1 MNYSHTADMND
12 YTTSSIRCNDDII
25 AEGHSDVKV
34 VDPDALMILSDDVT
48 GIVYT
53 APASPAPPPP
63 PARILA
69 RFYRP
74 SQTARRKSSAASSRR
89 NSISSSTHS
98 HHSNRS
104 FQHHHRGGNGSKAG
118 DHLAQHLLRRASI
131 IENRRARLADRAAH
145 AQQVRLRAALAK
157 AVPQTRALS
166 SEERALA
173 AHQARERHLAQVAA
187 ACAEEVRRSKK
198 VAEDMKERKAAEE
211 KRYRLEMEERLAE
224 ADKRRAEYK
233 KGSGAG
239 MRRPRTAS
247 VVADEGEKKTAVATI
262 AEEDEEE
269 EEVKKE
275 EIGGGVTG
283 IGTVI
288 PSAQDFL
295 IKLHDRE
302 AATRIQKI
310 WRRRR
315 DRLAARDFLS
325 FGLSMQKVHVSEFE
339 TISGLLSEERVI
351 RATRK
356 ILQLLMRMTNE
367 SGIGEIDGGS
377 TSVRAFLSVYL
388 ILGHPT
394 AIFRHDGE
402 QEALLMSRA
411 KDLLTIFEA
420 ALSEL
425 AEISSLDS
433 TRPTVTFDCASQSDI
448 AAESFLAVYKQY
460 MTAFT
465 AWKAHDFSALVDT
478 MVASFVEL
486 DAIWQTVKDKGGD
499 EAAEEYRE
507 GIRSNQALI
516 LGKIKTLAGP
526 EKANGLVL
534 NAVRESRKG
543 RKRSRREDGDRS
555 VEGNVWPRAVLGA
568 DGDGDVMAV
577 GKVEN
582 LHHEAASGNEMPGSN
597 LTALPSTAAAK
608 ASASASA
615 STVANSTTDHSQTLQ
630 LSRLFSPIPSNRVLA
645 HEVALD
651 KSYRITLSPCFANKK
666 NNSNAASSSPSVF
679 SDSSVYVEVCAAMRR
694 GFESGQGNIWTV
706 AMAENIRGKLL
717 HLLSPGSS
725 MHSLIAETLDSG
737 HVHRQ
742 CSKGVFSYERFFS
755 FMADI
760 LPRLCAPVRDAEVK
774 MLVGRLRDCDDG
786 VNGASSNSGG
796 TDRLTDLMDKLL
808 SLLNFIN
815 LLSLDYSNYML
826 QQAIPLLL
834 KEAAGYEQRLF
845 AQELENGVVT
855 LERTRAWWK
864 RAIERW
870 RAEVAD
876 GCSGNNSS
884 TGGAPPITTLS
895 LSHQH
900 TYARALFDTALG
912 GGSGVAGG
920 LAMPVPIPY
929 EDLPETLTLDLDR
942 LTLIRINVLR
952 VVVAGAIL
960 LTAKNLLKRDVRVPW
975 RAEASRLMEL
985 LRDGDGGGG
994 GGGGGFTSA
1003 EGTAIEG
1010 PSMTSRILTVL
1021 ESSHALPPITRTQL
1035 HGTISKFL
1043 AQAAGQFT
1051 NSAPESSAVVSKI
1064 TDPVMKVL
1072 LQRVRMYISGRIG
1085 ISNSTNN
1092 HGNGQTNTTRP
1103 ITTTNIAPTIMT
1115 GLGTAI
1121 SGGAA
1126 TSPLSSSAT
1135 SSGTGNTAMGDISPL
1150 ISSGLFEFIPQLAE
1164 LAESLKRIGEVDW
1177 EAHCRWYSEMD
1188 T

>member
-1 MNYSHTADMND
+1 MDYSHATNMSE
-12 YTTSSIRCNDDII
+12 YTTSNIQCDDDII
-25 AEGHSDVKV
+25 TEDHLDVKI
-34 VDPDALMILSDDVT
+34 VDADALMILSDDAS
-48 GIVYT
+48 GICYS
-53 APASPAPPPP
+53 APTPPAHPPPP

-104 FQHHHRGGNGSKAG
+104 FQHHHRGGNGSKTS
-118 DHLAQHLLRRASI
+118 DHVAQHLLRRASI

-224 ADKRRAEYK
+224 ADRRRAEYK
-233 KGSGAG
+233 KGSGVV

-247 VVADEGEKKTAVATI
+247 VVVDEGEKKTAVATI

-269 EEVKKE
+269 EVAE
-275 EIGGGVTG
+275 ETGGAATGV
-283 IGTVI
+283 GTISPSIKDSIVI
-288 PSAQDFL
+288 LDQS
-295 IKLHDRE
+295 E
-302 AATRIQKI
+302 AARRIQKA
-310 WRRRR
+310 WKKRK
-315 DRLAARDFLS
+315 DRLAVQEFISFDLSTQRVQVSDF
-325 FGLSMQKVHVSEFE
+325 EA
-339 TISGLLSEERVI
+339 ISGLLSEERVI
-351 RATRK
+351 QTTRK
-356 ILQLLMRMTNE
+356 VLQSLMRKTND
-367 SGIGEIDGGS
+367 SRNCEIDSGS
-377 TSVRAFLSVYL
+377 TSVRAFLSIYL

-394 AIFRHDGE
+394 AIFRQDGE
-402 QEALLMSRA
+402 QEELLMSRA

-425 AEISSLDS
+425 VVISSQN
-433 TRPTVTFDCASQSDI
+433 TRTLAARFDCASQSKT
-448 AAESFLAVYKQY
+448 ATESFLAVYKTY

-486 DAIWQTVKDKGGD
+486 DAIWQTVKNKGGD

-507 GIRSNQALI
+507 GIRNNQALI
-516 LGKIKTLAGP
+516 LGKIKSLAGP
-526 EKANGLVL
+526 QKANGLVL

-543 RKRSRREDGDRS
+543 RRRSRTQDGDRTA
-555 VEGNVWPRAVLGA
+555 EGTVQSRATLNA
-568 DGDGDVMAV
+568 DGEEGVMAE
-577 GKVEN
+577 GKLLN
-582 LHHEAASGNEMPGSN
+582 DKPLAASDNEMDGSN
-597 LTALPSTAAAK
+597 LTALS
-608 ASASASA
+608 
-615 STVANSTTDHSQTLQ
+615 STVAAPPVAAAALAANSTIDHPQTFQ
-630 LSRLFSPIPSNRVLA
+630 LTRLFSPIPSNRVLA
-645 HEVALD
+645 HELTLD
-651 KSYRITLSPCFANKK
+651 RSYRITLSPYFANKK
-666 NNSNAASSSPSVF
+666 NTSNTSFHSSSTSPPTF
-679 SDSSVYVEVCAAMRR
+679 SDSSVYVEVCAAMRQ
-694 GFESGQGNIWTV
+694 GFESGQGNVWTV

-717 HLLSPGSS
+717 HLLSPGSN
-725 MHSLIAETLDSG
+725 MYNLIAETLDSG

-742 CSKGVFSYERFFS
+742 CSKGVFSYDRFFS

-774 MLVGRLRDCDDG
+774 VLIGRLRDSDAG
-786 VNGASSNSGG
+786 VNGMSYSSSS
-796 TDRLTDLMDKLL
+796 TDRLADLMDKLL
-808 SLLNFIN
+808 RLLCFIN

-845 AQELENGVVT
+845 AQELENGIVT

-864 RAIERW
+864 RAKERW
-870 RAEVAD
+870 RAEIVD
-876 GCSGNNSS
+876 NGNGNNNS
-884 TGGAPPITTLS
+884 TGGAPLTTSLS

-900 TYARALFDTALG
+900 IYARALLETALG
-912 GGSGVAGG
+912 GSAGVAGG
-920 LAMPVPIPY
+920 LAMPVPIP
-929 EDLPETLTLDLDR
+929 EVDLPETLNLDR
-942 LTLIRINVLR
+942 DRLAFMRTEVMR
-952 VVVAGAIL
+952 VVAAGAIL

-985 LRDGDGGGG
+985 LRDGDSGN
-994 GGGGGFTSA
+994 GGFTSGS
-1003 EGTAIEG
+1003 GTAIEG
-1010 PSMTSRILTVL
+1010 PSMASRILTVL
-1021 ESSHALPPITRTQL
+1021 ESSHALPPVTRTQL
-1035 HGTISKFL
+1035 QGTIGKVL
-1043 AQAAGQFT
+1043 AQAALQFT
-1051 NSAPESSAVVSKI
+1051 TSTAEGSAATSKI

-1072 LQRVRMYISGRIG
+1072 LQRVRMYIASRIG
-1085 ISNSTNN
+1085 ISSSTNN
-1092 HGNGQTNTTRP
+1092 HGPDHTKTGP
-1103 ITTTNIAPTIMT
+1103 TTTPSVAPTIMT

-1121 SGGAA
+1121 TGGAVS
-1126 TSPLSSSAT
+1126 TSTTPPLSSSIT

-1150 ISSGLFEFIPQLAE
+1150 ISSGLSEFVPQLAE
-1164 LAESLKRIGEVDW
+1164 LAESLKRIGDVDW
-1177 EAHCRWYSEMD
+1177 EAHSHWYLQME